1 MTEQQPQQ
9 AIPIK
14 IIMVGAM
21 NVGKTSLVTKFAT
34 GKTPGQ
40 TKTTKNASYVS
51 KRKTINNLNFEIKLW
66 DTAGQEK
73 YKSLTKLFTKD
84 AKIAI
89 LVYSVDSEES
99 FKDLDDWLKLVRN
112 SNEDNIILG
121 VAGNKSDLA
130 SDKTISEDR
139 GKEYAKKIGA
149 EFKSTSAMIDN
160 GGIEEFIET
169 LFTKYHST
177 NFNMDQTAS
186 LSLTISMEDSRAQ
199 KGGCCGA
206 SGGNKATANKQSAH
220 GNKKNKNSE

>member
-1 MTEQQPQQ
+1 MAEQPQQ

-99 FKDLDDWLKLVRN
+99 FNDLDDWLKLVKG

-130 SDKTISEDR
+130 SDTTISEER
-139 GKEYAKKIGA
+139 GKAYAKKIGA

-160 GGIEEFIET
+160 GGIEEFIEA
-169 LFTKYHST
+169 LFKKYHST

-199 KGGCCGA
+199 KGGCCGGN
-206 SGGNKATANKQSAH
+206 GGSNTTANKH
-220 GNKKNKNSE
+220 GTHANKKN